1 MVLIHKIILIV
12 FCLVLNIKLNAQNA
26 IIFTDKYDVNYY
38 SSSTENNSH
47 LYLASDLFQFLESE
61 QLNNC
66 KAFIDS
72 FLSEEKINF
81 DKNFEFINNNT
92 FVINL
97 SSLNIISCKTLAD
110 NWKENYKIKFQEKL
124 FTFLNLVENDAGIN
138 TSKNLIFKEII
149 KNEKSRFFNQANT
162 LSNVNLSFI
171 IPKKLTGNNF
181 NIVNTH
187 LNTKRYTSRETPLSA
202 TEIIYNNDISAND
215 IKFSFPTMGRNT
227 FLKICFA
234 MTIIEL
240 LYQEDLNFELD
251 YSINQ
256 VFASYILNNKLKN
269 IDSLHYHFN
278 KLNFS
283 EIEFSNLKQKALN
296 KINVISENNFFY
308 YSFYDIEKLKHIAEK
323 FSIKDYHK
331 QIDILNAKRNFV
343 LEINEASNIFY
354 KNQKLIATNIYLLN
368 KTIQCKTNSIEFLLQ
383 KDSIMINRLKV
394 FLTVNNKH
402 KLSINGIAKANEFLY
417 IEKNKR
423 DALLNKYESF
433 ALVTS
438 RKRKLALFRALS
450 IFDKLYDAGISY
462 KRMLCSGIKG
472 ETPSVSF
479 NLYIND

>member
-1 MVLIHKIILIV
+1 MVLIHKIIFIV

-171 IPKKLTGNNF
+171 IPKNLTGNNF

-187 LNTKRYTSRETPLSA
+187 LNTKRYTSNESDFNF
-202 TEIIYNNDISAND
+202 TEIIPNSDLEDNELVFNFPSLFTTFPQRLKYLVFP
-215 IKFSFPTMGRNT
+215 FSFT
-227 FLKICFA
+227 
-234 MTIIEL
+234 
-240 LYQEDLNFELD
+240 
-251 YSINQ
+251 
-256 VFASYILNNKLKN
+256 
-269 IDSLHYHFN
+269 
-278 KLNFS
+278 
-283 EIEFSNLKQKALN
+283 
-296 KINVISENNFFY
+296 
-308 YSFYDIEKLKHIAEK
+308 
-323 FSIKDYHK
+323 
-331 QIDILNAKRNFV
+331 
-343 LEINEASNIFY
+343 
-354 KNQKLIATNIYLLN
+354 
-368 KTIQCKTNSIEFLLQ
+368 
-383 KDSIMINRLKV
+383 
-394 FLTVNNKH
+394 
-402 KLSINGIAKANEFLY
+402 
-417 IEKNKR
+417 
-423 DALLNKYESF
+423 
-433 ALVTS
+433 
-438 RKRKLALFRALS
+438 
-450 IFDKLYDAGISY
+450 
-462 KRMLCSGIKG
+462 
-472 ETPSVSF
+472 
-479 NLYIND
+479 